1 MRPNR
6 AADHAP
12 WEAANMDMQSITR
25 SARSPEFRERLA
37 ALLMDI
43 CAVDTTPVA
52 DVEALAAAEARVF
65 ARIEQKLHLPGLAG
79 SRTVKKAIDPAIA
92 GHPYYS
98 RPYYTSDRAGGAPLD
113 VAGAYDGR
121 GNLLFYADG
130 ERPDLPGL
138 ALNAHID
145 VVRPYI
151 PPRREGAA
159 ITGRGSC
166 DDKGPLTAIVGALSL
181 VSDWLAESGASLGR
195 NLTAMFVIDEE
206 TGGNGSLSLAL
217 DGDVNRRY
225 DTLLV
230 LECTSAVIHPAN
242 RGAVWY
248 KVEGR
253 LPGANLF
260 EASAYITAEMEREGR
275 AIKSES
281 RHPLFP
287 HRPVQTCHGILGGFG
302 EHPSRINGRVAF
314 DILVEPAAPGLLDEA
329 MDLVSDVMESG
340 LSEYI
345 GVYGDKTKV
354 LDPQTG
360 QPKVAKHYELER
372 TANGY
377 SVVVHGST
385 GHMGSILL
393 NDGAITKM
401 ASMARATMASRAAL
415 ERRCGGTVSLALHGW
430 DDQARLVMEGGQG
443 FVPTHELTEVQ
454 RRLADAVMR
463 GAEAYLRLAG
473 RTERAEEFLSVTYD
487 KLHNAA
493 FAGNPDAEAALDA
506 VEAAKLASIW
516 NGAPLRG
523 WDVSCDSRIFAHER
537 PDATVLTGGPGHLV
551 HAHSDGEQM
560 DLDELARFAEF
571 LAYFIIKRCQAAPAA
586 G

>member
-1 MRPNR
+1 
-6 AADHAP
+6 
-12 WEAANMDMQSITR
+12 MDMQMITR

-52 DVEALAAAEARVF
+52 NVEALAAAEARVF
-65 ARIEQKLHLPGLAG
+65 ARIERELGLAG
-79 SRTVKKAIDPAIA
+79 LAGARTLRKPIDPAIA

-98 RPYYTSDRAGGAPLD
+98 KPYYTSDGAGGAPLD
-113 VAGAYDGR
+113 VAGAYAGR
-121 GNLLFYADG
+121 CNLLFQADG

-145 VVRPYI
+145 VVRPYL
-151 PPRREGAA
+151 PPRREGA
-159 ITGRGSC
+159 TVCGRGSC
-166 DDKGPLTAIVGALSL
+166 DDKGPLVAIVGALSL
-181 VSDWLAESGASLGR
+181 VSDWLQDGGGSLGR

-206 TGGNGSLSLAL
+206 MGGNGSLSLAL
-217 DGDVNRRY
+217 DDDVNRRY

-230 LECTSAVIHPAN
+230 LECTSGVIHPAN

-260 EASAYITAEMEREGR
+260 EASAYIYAEVEREGR
-275 AIKSES
+275 AIKAES
-281 RHPLFP
+281 RHPLFA

-314 DILVEPAAPGLLDEA
+314 DVVVDPAVPDRLEKAR
-329 MDLVSDVMESG
+329 DLVADVLESG
-340 LSEYI
+340 LAEYI

-354 LDPQTG
+354 TDPQTG
-360 QPKVAKHYELER
+360 RPKVATHYDLER
-372 TANGY
+372 TSTGY

-401 ASMARATMASRAAL
+401 ASMARAAMASRAAL
-415 ERRCGGTVSLALHGW
+415 ERRCGGTVSLALQDW
-430 DDQARLVMEGGQG
+430 NDQARLVMEGGQG
-443 FVPTHELTEVQ
+443 FLPTHELPEVQ

-463 GAEAYLRLAG
+463 GAGSYLRMAG
-473 RTERAEEFLSVTYD
+473 RAERPEAFLSVTYD

-493 FAGNPDAEAALDA
+493 FAGDPDAEAALDA
-506 VEAAKLASIW
+506 VEAAQQASIW
-516 NGAPLRG
+516 DGAPLRG

-571 LAYFIIKRCQAAPAA
+571 LAYFIIKRSQAEPAA